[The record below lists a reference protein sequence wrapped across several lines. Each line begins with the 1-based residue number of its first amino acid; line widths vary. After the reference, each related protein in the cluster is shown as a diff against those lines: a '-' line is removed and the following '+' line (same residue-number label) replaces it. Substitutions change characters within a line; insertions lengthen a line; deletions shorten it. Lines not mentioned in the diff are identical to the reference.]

1 MFPDKPLPR
10 NVKFDSKSK
19 FQLWNI
25 RFQSA
30 MDGKAD
36 NIIDK
41 LSDWYQIISVLL
53 IYQNLY
59 SIDTV
64 VEVLQAIWS
73 SFDGKRF
80 SRGMAP
86 YFW

>member
-1 MFPDKPLPR
+1 
-10 NVKFDSKSK
+10 
-19 FQLWNI
+19 
-25 RFQSA
+25 
-30 MDGKAD
+30 MDGQAD

-64 VEVLQAIWS
+64 VEVLQAIRS

-80 SRGMAP
+80 SQGVAP

>member
-41 LSDWYQIISVLL
+41 LSDW
-53 IYQNLY
+53 
-59 SIDTV
+59 
-64 VEVLQAIWS
+64 
-73 SFDGKRF
+73 
-80 SRGMAP
+80 
-86 YFW
+86 